1 MAANR
6 TVRDYSNI
14 RIGSATPDGEVYDHS
29 GVRIGTAGPDG
40 VVRDHA
46 GIRIGAATDDTA
58 EAPEGEEA
66 TR

>member
-40 VVRDHA
+40 VDAR
-46 GIRIGAATDDTA
+46 GAQRRSASYR
-58 EAPEGEEA
+58 G
-66 TR
+66 